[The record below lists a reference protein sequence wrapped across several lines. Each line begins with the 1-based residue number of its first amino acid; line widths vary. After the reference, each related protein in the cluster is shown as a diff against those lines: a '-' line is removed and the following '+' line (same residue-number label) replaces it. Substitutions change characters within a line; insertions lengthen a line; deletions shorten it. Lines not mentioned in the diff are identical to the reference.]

1 MRSRTCPGGSFATGI
16 SARGQNRPKKN
27 AATSIAGVNALGSL
41 VSFAPAASAAPAAQP
56 AHFAIAGRHHAE
68 GESSG
73 GRIFSR
79 QKRVRHQQAFEAGAA
94 VCAGEEMGFDR
105 CGIGGLAVVV
115 KDELIFVQV
124 FHRRELIRGSSATRI
139 FRTARKILCF
149 AALVWSP
156 RTCPTSSM
164 DIPSK

>member
-1 MRSRTCPGGSFATGI
+1 MEHELPVPSPSLAQARPQALPDLASVVFRTLRDLQRIRGG
-16 SARGQNRPKKN
+16 QD
-27 AATSIAGVNALGSL
+27 AA
-41 VSFAPAASAAPAAQP
+41 
-56 AHFAIAGRHHAE
+56 
-68 GESSG
+68 
-73 GRIFSR
+73 
-79 QKRVRHQQAFEAGAA
+79 QAFEAGAA
-94 VCAGEEMGFDR
+94 VCAGGEMRCDR
-105 CGIGGLAVVV
+105 CRIAGLAVVV
-115 KDELIFVQV
+115 KDKLIFVQV